1 MLASHTSY
9 QPDATIDALRVPPQS
24 VSAEQAV
31 LGGIMLDPA
40 AYDAA
45 SDILTE
51 DDFYRRDHKLIFRAI
66 KELKESNRP
75 FDAVTLGEWFEANNL
90 TEQIG
95 RSGYLIELAS
105 TTPSAANVSAYADIV
120 REKSIL
126 RQLIDAGSA
135 ITDAGFSG
143 NKDEA
148 YALAVSRISAIE
160 PRISADAPP
169 PTDLFGEYPPPVLK
183 RDFIPPAIADFVFQ
197 AAEVKSCHPETLFV
211 SALSACAA
219 ATSDAF
225 QVQPRPNEPL
235 FRESARL
242 WVMVVG
248 DPSKKKTPAMKLAMS
263 GLSDMN
269 ADMIYANAKAEAAF
283 DEQMQVFKLAQKK
296 AAKAKANGD
305 GDPEPTSPPER
316 PRHERI
322 ITSDFTVEGIARLL
336 TDNPRGILAY
346 TDELATWFGKM
357 GKYSAGGSGDDRAQ
371 WLQFYDGG
379 RKPIDRAGR
388 TVLIENAS
396 VSVIGAI
403 QPDLMRALAS
413 TMSNDGLLQRFIIS
427 VLPNT
432 PLPDCEKPEPT
443 HLIRA
448 YADLITQ
455 IYKTTPPQG
464 PGLVPMSDEA
474 VEVRRELDTW
484 RRMIAESDG
493 LPGMLRSA
501 VVKYEGLFGRLCM
514 VYHMIGC
521 AQARIYPT
529 SLPIAGS
536 TAARV
541 ADLIRYWIFPNA
553 LAFYTGVMGSASPGF
568 TLARAVADYLLAS
581 EDTRI
586 TRRNITHGCGMWRN
600 CPEWQQ
606 QAALASLEQAG
617 WLIPAAPS
625 DGRQAKSW
633 TINPRVRVEFA
644 ARAEQARIRRAEI
657 SRVLA
662 EMREAA
668 EEKSRPLTGA

>member
-1 MLASHTSY
+1 MHDDHGLNGHATPPASVEAEQSILGALMLA
-9 QPDATIDALRVPPQS
+9 PERLAE
-24 VSAEQAV
+24 VSNV
-31 LGGIMLDPA
+31 L
-40 AYDAA
+40 
-45 SDILTE
+45 SE
-51 DDFYRRDHKLIFRAI
+51 DDFFRSEHRLIYRAI
-66 KELKESNRP
+66 RDLADNGKP
-75 FDAVTLGEWFEANNL
+75 FDPVTICEWFGANHL
-90 TEQIG
+90 SDQLSSPSYPTA
-95 RSGYLIELAS
+95 LAS
-105 TTPSAANVSAYADIV
+105 TTPSAANIIAYADIV

-126 RQLIDAGSA
+126 RQLVDVGTA
-135 ITDAGFSG
+135 ITNAAFTGD
-143 NKDEA
+143 KDSA

-160 PRISADAPP
+160 PRVSSEVAP
-169 PTDLFGEYPPPVLK
+169 PTDLFGDYQPPVLK
-183 RDFIPPAIADFVFQ
+183 REFIPPAIADFVFQ

-225 QVQPRPNEPL
+225 QVQPRPNEPG

-269 ADMIYANAKAEAAF
+269 AEMIHANAKAETAF
-283 DEQMQVFKLAQKK
+283 DEQMQVYKLAQKK
-296 AAKAKANGD
+296 SAKAKANGD
-305 GDPEPTSPPER
+305 GFPEEMPP
-316 PRHERI
+316 PQKPKHERI

-357 GKYSAGGSGDDRAQ
+357 GKYSGGGSGDDRAQ

-379 RKPIDRAGR
+379 RKPIDRAGK
-388 TVLIENAS
+388 TTLIENAS

-432 PLPDCEKPEPT
+432 TIPDCEKPEPT
-443 HLIRA
+443 HLINA
-448 YADLITQ
+448 YADLITH
-455 IYKTTPPQG
+455 IYRTQPPNG
-464 PGLVPMSDEA
+464 AALVPMSSEA
-474 VEVRRELDTW
+474 VEVRRDLDTW
-484 RRMIAESDG
+484 RRAISDADG

-521 AQARIYPT
+521 AQARVYPT

-536 TAARV
+536 TASRV

-553 LAFYTGVMGSASPGF
+553 LAFYTGVMGATSPGF
-568 TLARAVADYLLAS
+568 TLARSVAEYLLTTD
-581 EDTRI
+581 DTRI
-586 TRRNITHGCGMWRN
+586 TRRTITHGCNAWRGAQD
-600 CPEWQQ
+600 WQQ
-606 QAALASLEQAG
+606 GAALAALEQAG
-617 WLIPAAPS
+617 WLIPSGGAE
-625 DGRQAKSW
+625 GRQVKAW

-644 ARAEQARIRRAEI
+644 ARAEQARAKRAGI
-657 SRVLA
+657 STILA
-662 EMREAA
+662 ELRQAA
-668 EEKSRPLTGA
+668 G

>member
-1 MLASHTSY
+1 MQAMTDYPRDGSN
-9 QPDATIDALRVPPQS
+9 IDALRVPPQS
-24 VSAEQAV
+24 ASAEQAV
-31 LGGIMLDPA
+31 LGGIMLDPEKYA
-40 AYDAA
+40 VVA
-45 SDILTE
+45 DILSE
-51 DDFYRRDHKLIFRAI
+51 EDFYRRDHRLIFRAI
-66 KELKESNRP
+66 KALQEDGKP
-75 FDAVTLGEWFEANNL
+75 FDAVTLGEWFEANEL
-90 TEQIG
+90 VEQIG
-95 RSGYLIELAS
+95 HSGYLTELAS
-105 TTPSAANVSAYADIV
+105 NTPSSANIVAYADIV
-120 REKSIL
+120 REKSVL
-126 RQLIDAGSA
+126 RQLIEAGTN
-135 ITDAGFSG
+135 IVNAGFTG
-143 NKDEA
+143 DKDQA
-148 YALAVSRISAIE
+148 YALAVSKISAIE
-160 PRISADAPP
+160 PRISVDAPP
-169 PTDLFGEYPPPVLK
+169 PTDLFGDYQPPVL
-183 RDFIPPAIADFVFQ
+183 RRELIPPAIADFVFH

-225 QVQPRPNEPL
+225 QVQPRPNEPG

-296 AAKAKANGD
+296 SAKAKANGD
-305 GDPEPTSPPER
+305 GDPEAIQPPER

-357 GKYSAGGSGDDRAQ
+357 GKYSGGGSGDDRAQ

-432 PLPDCEKPEPT
+432 TIPDCEKPEPT

-448 YADLITQ
+448 YADLITH
-455 IYKTTPPQG
+455 IYRTQPPNG
-464 PGLVPMSDEA
+464 PALVPMSDEA

-484 RRMIAESDG
+484 RRTISEADG

-529 SLPIAGS
+529 ALPIAGS

-541 ADLIRYWIFPNA
+541 ADLIKTWIFPNA
-553 LAFYTGVMGSASPGF
+553 LAFYAGVMGSASPGF
-568 TLARAVADYLLAS
+568 ILARSVADYLLS
-581 EDTRI
+581 SDESRVN
-586 TRRNITHGCGMWRN
+586 RRTITHGCNAWRSA
-600 CPEWQQ
+600 PEWQQ
-606 QAALASLEQAG
+606 LAAMAALEQAG
-617 WLIPAAPS
+617 WLIPAGGAE
-625 DGRQAKSW
+625 GRQVKAW
-633 TINPRVRVEFA
+633 TLNPRVRVEFA
-644 ARAEQARIRRAEI
+644 ARAEKARAKREEI
-657 SRVLA
+657 AQVMADL
-662 EMREAA
+662 REAA
-668 EEKSRPLTGA
+668 GQKSRPLIGP

>member
-1 MLASHTSY
+1 MTHDNGLNGLA
-9 QPDATIDALRVPPQS
+9 VPPHS
-24 VSAEQAV
+24 AIAEQSV
-31 LGGIMLDPA
+31 LGGLMLAPAMLDQVA
-40 AYDAA
+40 
-45 SDILTE
+45 DILSD
-51 DDFYRRDHKLIFRAI
+51 DDFYKAAHRLIYRAMR
-66 KELKESNRP
+66 ELKESGKP
-75 FDAVTLGEWFEANNL
+75 FDPLTLADWFTANNL
-90 TEQIG
+90 SEQIDG
-95 RSGYLIELAS
+95 EGYLVGLAS
-105 TTPSAANVSAYADIV
+105 NTPSAANVVAYANIV
-120 REKSIL
+120 REKAVL
-126 RQLIDAGSA
+126 RQLIDAGTA
-135 ITDAGFSG
+135 ITNAGFAG
-143 NKDEA
+143 NKDSA

-160 PRISADAPP
+160 PRISTDIPP
-169 PTDLFGEYPPPVLK
+169 PTDIFGDYQPPVLR

-269 ADMIYANAKAEAAF
+269 AEMIHANAKAEAAY
-283 DEQMQVFKLAQKK
+283 DEQLQVYKQAQKK
-296 AAKAKANGD
+296 AVRAKANGD
-305 GDPEPTSPPER
+305 GDPEAVVPPER

-357 GKYSAGGSGDDRAQ
+357 GKYSGGGNGDDRAQ

-403 QPDLMRALAS
+403 QPDLMRALAT

-427 VLPNT
+427 VLPSA
-432 PLPDCEKPEPT
+432 PIPDCEKPEPT

-448 YADLITQ
+448 YAELITQ
-455 IYKTTPPQG
+455 IYRTSPPSG
-464 PGLVPMSDEA
+464 PGLVPMSEA
-474 VEVRRELDTW
+474 AVAVRRDLDTW
-484 RRMIAESDG
+484 RRTIAESEG

-521 AQARIYPT
+521 AASRVYPT

-541 ADLIRYWIFPNA
+541 ADLIKTWIFPNA
-553 LAFYTGVMGSASPGF
+553 LAFYAGIMGSASPGF
-568 TLARAVADYLLAS
+568 MLARSVADYLLS
-581 EDTRI
+581 SDESRVN
-586 TRRNITHGCGMWRN
+586 RRTITHGCNAWRGA
-600 CPEWQQ
+600 PESQQ
-606 QAALASLEQAG
+606 LGALAALEQAG
-617 WLIPAAPS
+617 WLIPAGGGE
-625 DGRQAKSW
+625 GRQVKAW
-633 TINPRVRVEFA
+633 TLNPRVRVEFA
-644 ARAEQARIRRAEI
+644 ARAEQARAKRESIAQ
-657 SRVLA
+657 VMADL
-662 EMREAA
+662 REAA
-668 EEKSRPLTGA
+668 GQKSRPLIGP